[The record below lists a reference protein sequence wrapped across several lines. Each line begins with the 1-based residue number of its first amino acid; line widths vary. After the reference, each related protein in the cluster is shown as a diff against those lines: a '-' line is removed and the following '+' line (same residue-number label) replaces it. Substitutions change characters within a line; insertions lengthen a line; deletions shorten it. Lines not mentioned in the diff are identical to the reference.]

1 MKANELIGQINK
13 SKRFLPANLDEVEV
27 LISNNNKGI
36 TFYFINEER
45 ILYKFT
51 IQDWLIWKLN
61 MVMQK

>member
-27 LISNNNKGI
+27 SISNNNKGI

-51 IQDWLIWKLN
+51 IQD
-61 MVMQK
+61 